1 MNVQNDRAAAGDAN
15 AGHGMYDAQG
25 KLREDKA
32 RKAYLDMLERFHY
45 PIPKRLREELFV
57 TDLGVGDFWNVGIG
71 GIMWC
76 NSQEYGY
83 FSYEIM
89 LLPGQMIPE
98 HWHIESEGG
107 PAKMETWH
115 TRYGMIYTFGEGE
128 PTEPCP
134 VEVPASQKD
143 FITVHHCEPLELGQV
158 RPLNRLSAKHY
169 MIAGP
174 KGAVVT
180 EYASYHDDDALRFTD
195 PKASF

>member
-1 MNVQNDRAAAGDAN
+1 MNAQNDRIPAVRSN
-15 AGHGMYDAQG
+15 TNHGMYDAQG
-25 KLREDKA
+25 NLREDKA
-32 RKAYLDMLERFHY
+32 RKAYIDMLERFNY

-76 NSQEYGY
+76 NSQEHGY
-83 FSYEIM
+83 FSFEIM

-98 HWHIESEGG
+98 HWHVESEGG

-115 TRYGMIYTFGEGE
+115 TRYGMVYTFSEGE
-128 PTEPCP
+128 ATESCP

-143 FITVHHCEPLELGQV
+143 HVTVRHCEPLELGEV

-174 KGAVVT
+174 RGAVVT
-180 EYASYHDDDALRFTD
+180 EYASFHDGEALRFTD